1 MPRPRNTV
9 VQLWHKNPPRSILT
23 RPVGTGG
30 AGGASAPPIFCNYLI
45 CSLNFREN
53 IARPY
58 YKFAKIL
65 TSSVTSY
72 PFQSFIACSKNQ
84 RIVRVLV
91 LFLLLLLRHVP

>member
-1 MPRPRNTV
+1 MVSGPSEPRGLGGL
-9 VQLWHKNPPRSILT
+9 QLHQYFAT
-23 RPVGTGG
+23 
-30 AGGASAPPIFCNYLI
+30 I

-84 RIVRVLV
+84 CTVYLIRNVKQHER
-91 LFLLLLLRHVP
+91 RK